1 MGAKRACDEMRYP
14 GSRLLVFAK
23 APLPGRVKTR
33 LRGKL
38 GSRGAA
44 RLQRRLLWRTVAVAN
59 AARLCPVEVWCSPTT
74 AHPLFLALRRRFG
87 VRLRRQRGADLGRRM
102 FHALHAT
109 WRRGAASSVLVGT
122 DCPALGARQ
131 WRQSLDWLNDGADA
145 VLGPARDGGYVLI
158 GMRTPAGGLFR
169 GIPWGSD
176 RVCRITRQRLR
187 ALRRRWRELEP
198 QADIDTPAD
207 LTSHPVRLVGRE

>member
-1 MGAKRACDEMRYP
+1 MAEARARNDLPYSGA
-14 GSRLLVFAK
+14 RLLVFAK
-23 APLPGRVKTR
+23 APLPGRVKNR

-44 RLQRRLLWRTVAVAN
+44 RLQRRLLWRTVATAS
-59 AARLCPVEVWCSPTT
+59 AAGLCPVEIWCSPSTT
-74 AHPLFLALRRRFG
+74 HPTFLALRRRFG
-87 VRLRRQRGADLGRRM
+87 VRLRRQRGSDLGRRM
-102 FHALHAT
+102 FHALYAT
-109 WRRGAASSVLVGT
+109 RRRGAASAVLVGS
-122 DCPALGARQ
+122 DCPEMGSVQWLQALE
-131 WRQSLDWLNDGADA
+131 WLHNDADA

-187 ALRRRWRELEP
+187 GLRRRWRELQP
-198 QADIDTPAD
+198 QSDIDTPAD
-207 LTSHPVRLVGRE
+207 LKSHHIRLFGRD

>member
-1 MGAKRACDEMRYP
+1 MDEAPARNQLPYP
-14 GSRLLVFAK
+14 GARLLVFAK

-33 LRGKL
+33 LCGKL

-44 RLQRRLLWRTVAVAN
+44 RLQQRLLWRTVA
-59 AARLCPVEVWCSPTT
+59 AASTAALCPVEVWCSPTT

-87 VRLRRQRGADLGRRM
+87 VRLRRQRGGDLGRRM
-102 FHALHAT
+102 FHALQAT
-109 WRRGAASSVLVGT
+109 WRRAAAGAVLVGS
-122 DCPALGARQ
+122 DCPDMGSRQ
-131 WRQSLDWLNDGADA
+131 WRQALEWLHDGADA

-158 GMRTPAGGLFR
+158 GTRAPAGRLFR

-187 ALRRRWRELEP
+187 GLRRRWRELP
-198 QADIDTPAD
+198 QQADIDTPAE
-207 LTSHPVRLVGRE
+207 LKGRRMRLFG